1 MATLSLE
8 ALTAPVSAADPCG
21 QDLDLAGDASY
32 LNFMA
37 AAEGLLPRTF
47 YYPDNDGDPSLRN
60 KPFDRTTVDF
70 ASQYELISGLSKKTR
85 DLRLV
90 VLLAKFRILDRN
102 LSGFIDAVEALAF
115 LLEQHWEAVHP
126 RGDDGDFTVRVA
138 IVQSLDD
145 MVPVVLPLHYVP
157 LFAHRH
163 AGPVTYRSHL
173 LAEGGTV
180 PRGDEDKL
188 DLALIKRAFAE
199 VELETLIER
208 RDQFKRLGTALARI
222 QAIFVKNVGQA
233 EAVAFQKLA
242 PLVEKIRA
250 LLDSHVVMRDPS
262 AGEADAS
269 AGPGEAAAG
278 AETPGAVQFG
288 EIKTLADAAAALAA
302 IATYFVRFEPSN
314 PALLLV
320 RQAEQLIGK
329 SFLEA
334 IRLLVPAHAE
344 TATVQIG
351 RAQGFNLPLE
361 RLSEFA
367 SVDAASETPAAS
379 ETTFVV
385 TTREGALQL
394 LAKVG
399 AFYQR
404 AEPSSPVSYLT
415 ERARTLTGRDFLGLL
430 KDMLPPD
437 ALQSL
442 EGGK

>member
-1 MATLSLE
+1 MAALSLE

-21 QDLDLAGDASY
+21 QDLDLAGDANY
-32 LNFMA
+32 MNFMA
-37 AAEGLLPRTF
+37 PPEGRLPRTF
-47 YYPDNDGDPSLRN
+47 YYPDDDGDPSLRN

-70 ASQYELISGLSKKTR
+70 ASQYEIMAGLIRRSC

-90 VLLAKFRILDRN
+90 VLLAKFRILDRD
-102 LSGFIDAVEALAF
+102 LSGVVQALEALAL

-126 RGDDGDFTVRVA
+126 LGGGDFTVRVA

-145 MVPVVLPLHYVP
+145 MVPVILPLHYVP
-157 LFAHRH
+157 FFAHRH
-163 AGPVTYRSHL
+163 AGPVSYRSHL
-173 LAEGGTV
+173 LAEGEAA

-188 DLALIKRAFAE
+188 DLALIKRAFAD
-199 VELETLIER
+199 VELATLIER

-222 QAIFVKNVGQA
+222 NAIFVKNIGQA

-242 PLVEKIRA
+242 PLAEKIRA
-250 LLDSHVVMRDPS
+250 LLDAHVVTRDPS
-262 AGEADAS
+262 AGETDAS
-269 AGPGEAAAG
+269 AGADGGTDGETQAIAQVG
-278 AETPGAVQFG
+278 D
-288 EIKTLADAAAALAA
+288 IKSFADAAAALAA

-334 IRLLVPAHAE
+334 IRLLVPSHAE
-344 TATVQIG
+344 TAAVQIV
-351 RAQGFNLPLE
+351 RAQGFNLPLH

-367 SVDAASETPAAS
+367 SPEVDTEAPAAS
-379 ETTFVV
+379 ETIFTV
-385 TTREGALQL
+385 TTRDGALQL

-404 AEPSSPVSYLT
+404 AEPSSPVSFLT

-437 ALQSL
+437 ALKTL
-442 EGGK
+442 DGK

>member
-1 MATLSLE
+1 MAALSLE
-8 ALTAPVSAADPCG
+8 SLTAPISAADPCG
-21 QDLDLAGDASY
+21 QDLDLAGDAIY
-32 LNFMA
+32 MNFMA

-47 YYPDNDGDPSLRN
+47 YYPDDDGDPSLRN

-70 ASQYELISGLSKKTR
+70 ASQYEIMAGLIKRSH

-90 VLLAKFRILDRN
+90 ALLAKFRILDRD
-102 LSGFIDAVEALAF
+102 LSGFVQAVEALA
-115 LLEQHWEAVHP
+115 LMLEQHWEAVHP
-126 RGDDGDFTVRVA
+126 RGGGDFTVRVA

-145 MVPVVLPLHYVP
+145 MVPVILPLHYVP

-163 AGPVTYRSHL
+163 AGPVSYRSHL
-173 LAEGGTV
+173 LAEGEAA

-188 DLALIKRAFAE
+188 DLALIKRAFAD
-199 VELETLIER
+199 VDLATLIER
-208 RDQFKRLGTALARI
+208 RDQFKRLGSALTQINAV
-222 QAIFVKNVGQA
+222 FVKNVGQA

-262 AGEADAS
+262 AGETDAS
-269 AGPGEAAAG
+269 AGGGTDGETQAIALTG
-278 AETPGAVQFG
+278 D
-288 EIKTLADAAAALAA
+288 IKSFADAAAALAA

-334 IRLLVPAHAE
+334 IRLLVPSHAE
-344 TATVQIG
+344 TAAVQIG

-367 SVDAASETPAAS
+367 SIDASSEAPAAS

-385 TTREGALQL
+385 TSRDGALQL

-404 AEPSSPVSYLT
+404 AEPSSPVSFLT

-437 ALQSL
+437 ALKTL
-442 EGGK
+442 EGK

>member
-1 MATLSLE
+1 MAALSLE
-8 ALTAPVSAADPCG
+8 ALTAPVSAANPCG
-21 QDLDLAGDASY
+21 QDLDLAGDSNY
-32 LNFMA
+32 MNFMA

-47 YYPDNDGDPSLRN
+47 YYPDDDGDPSLRN

-70 ASQYELISGLSKKTR
+70 ASQYEIMAGLIRRSC

-90 VLLAKFRILDRN
+90 VLLAKFRILDRD
-102 LSGFIDAVEALAF
+102 LTGFVQAVEALAL
-115 LLEQHWEAVHP
+115 LLEQHWETVHP
-126 RGDDGDFTVRVA
+126 RGGGGDFTVRVA

-145 MVPVVLPLHYVP
+145 MVPVILPLHYVP
-157 LFAHRH
+157 FFAHRH
-163 AGPVTYRSHL
+163 AGPVSYRSHL
-173 LAEGGTV
+173 LAEGEAA

-188 DLALIKRAFAE
+188 DLALIKRAFAD
-199 VELETLIER
+199 VELATLIER

-222 QAIFVKNVGQA
+222 NAIFVKNIGQA

-242 PLVEKIRA
+242 PLAEKIRA
-250 LLDSHVVMRDPS
+250 LLDAHVVTRDPS
-262 AGEADAS
+262 AGETDAS
-269 AGPGEAAAG
+269 AGADGGTDGETQAIAQVG
-278 AETPGAVQFG
+278 D
-288 EIKTLADAAAALAA
+288 IKSFADAAAALAA

-334 IRLLVPAHAE
+334 IRLLVPSHAE
-344 TATVQIG
+344 TAAVQIG

-367 SVDAASETPAAS
+367 SPEVDTEAPAAS
-379 ETTFVV
+379 ETIFTV
-385 TTREGALQL
+385 TTRDGALQL

-404 AEPSSPVSYLT
+404 AEPSSPVSFLT

-437 ALQSL
+437 ALKTL
-442 EGGK
+442 DGK

>member
-1 MATLSLE
+1 MAALSLE
-8 ALTAPVSAADPCG
+8 TLTAPVSAADPCG
-21 QDLDLAGDASY
+21 QDLDLAGDANY
-32 LNFMA
+32 MNFMA

-47 YYPDNDGDPSLRN
+47 YYPDDDGDPSLRN

-70 ASQYELISGLSKKTR
+70 ASQYEIMAGLSRRSR

-90 VLLAKFRILDRN
+90 VLLAKFRILDRD
-102 LSGFIDAVEALAF
+102 LSGFVQAVEVLAL

-145 MVPVVLPLHYVP
+145 MVPVILPLHYVP

-163 AGPVTYRSHL
+163 AGPVSYRSHL
-173 LAEGGTV
+173 LAEGEAA

-199 VELETLIER
+199 VELAPLIER
-208 RDQFKRLGTALARI
+208 RDQFTRLGSALARI
-222 QAIFVKNVGQA
+222 KAIFVKHVGQA

-262 AGEADAS
+262 AGETDSSAS
-269 AGPGEAAAG
+269 AGGGTDGETQAIAATG
-278 AETPGAVQFG
+278 D
-288 EIKTLADAAAALAA
+288 IKNFPDAAAALAA
-302 IATYFVRFEPSN
+302 IATFYSRFEPSN

-334 IRLLVPAHAE
+334 IRLLVPSHVE
-344 TATVQIG
+344 TAAVQIG
-351 RAQGFNLPLE
+351 RAQVFNLPLE
-361 RLSEFA
+361 RLSGFA
-367 SVDAASETPAAS
+367 SVEADSEAPGAS

-385 TTREGALQL
+385 TTRDGALQL

-404 AEPSSPVSYLT
+404 AEPSSPVFFLT

-437 ALQSL
+437 ALKTL
-442 EGGK
+442 EGK

>member
-1 MATLSLE
+1 MATVSLE

-21 QDLDLAGDASY
+21 QDLDLAGDANY
-32 LNFMA
+32 MNFMA

-47 YYPDNDGDPSLRN
+47 YYPDDDGDPSLRN

-70 ASQYELISGLSKKTR
+70 ASQYEIMAGLITR
-85 DLRLV
+85 SHDLRLV
-90 VLLAKFRILDRN
+90 VLLAKFRILDRD
-102 LSGFIDAVEALAF
+102 LSGFIQSIEALAL

-126 RGDDGDFTVRVA
+126 RGDGGDFTVRVG

-145 MVPVVLPLHYVP
+145 MVPVILPLHYVP

-163 AGPVTYRSHL
+163 AGPVSYRSHL
-173 LAEGGTV
+173 LAEGGAV

-188 DLALIKRAFAE
+188 DLAVIKRALGD
-199 VELETLIER
+199 VELATLIER
-208 RDQFKRLGTALARI
+208 RDQFKRLGAALARI
-222 QAIFVKNVGQA
+222 NAMFVKNVGQA

-250 LLDSHVVMRDPS
+250 MLDAHVVMRDPS
-262 AGEADAS
+262 AGETDAS
-269 AGPGEAAAG
+269 AGADEGTDGETQAIAPTG
-278 AETPGAVQFG
+278 DVKNF
-288 EIKTLADAAAALAA
+288 ADAAAALAA

-334 IRLLVPAHAE
+334 IRLLVPSHVE
-344 TATVQIG
+344 TAAVQIG
-351 RAQGFNLPLE
+351 RTQGFNLPLE

-367 SVDAASETPAAS
+367 SPEADTEAPAAS
-379 ETTFVV
+379 ETIFTV

-437 ALQSL
+437 ALKTL
-442 EGGK
+442 EGGR